1 MDKRTVFMSLGDR
14 DCMDGTDEQMINNVD
29 ESKECPFR
37 YDAFGCDEA
46 LFHNQYFSCGD
57 GEFIDE
63 EIRYDKLRQDYYC
76 ASFRDRNFLC
86 EKDYHRDM
94 WTMENG
100 NCILYDDNFTIA
112 PNTTRNKLCSLYTQC
127 IFTDVCNC
135 TDNCLDLV
143 FDYCPD
149 TGLQFG
155 KVVKYPVR
163 PILKP
168 YLNTYIHA
176 GKFDSSYALDI
187 TISHSI
193 KCVGYQGMVLPRNS
207 IIIARPELVKS
218 NIYDIDSAFC
228 NHRNIERND
237 TGPQYDKTCWTELS
251 VNRSYR
257 CRNSHR
263 CISMYRL
270 RDGVVDCP
278 YEDDEDNKLNCS
290 IFAMKNR
297 FRCSETEQTC
307 LLASALGNLKPDC
320 RISEHDEHFSLLNV
334 KLSDFRC
341 KIPNSVE
348 CETVREYISYSQ
360 NISSPL
366 ILTAFMKNNQLSV
379 PHNHGQISFHRYCD
393 SFWDLDYGF
402 DETPS

>member
-1 MDKRTVFMSLGDR
+1 MDKRTVFMSLGNR
-14 DCMDGTDEQMINNVD
+14 DCMDSTDEQMINNVD

-37 YDAFGCDEA
+37 YDAFGCDET

-57 GEFIDE
+57 GEFIDG
-63 EIRYDKLRQDYYC
+63 EIRYDKSRQDYYC
-76 ASFRDRNFLC
+76 VSFRDRNFLC
-86 EKDYHRDM
+86 EKDYHRHM

-127 IFTDVCNC
+127 ILTDVCNC

-193 KCVGYQGMVLPRNS
+193 KCLC
-207 IIIARPELVKS
+207 K
-218 NIYDIDSAFC
+218 
-228 NHRNIERND
+228 
-237 TGPQYDKTCWTELS
+237 
-251 VNRSYR
+251 
-257 CRNSHR
+257 
-263 CISMYRL
+263 
-270 RDGVVDCP
+270 
-278 YEDDEDNKLNCS
+278 
-290 IFAMKNR
+290 
-297 FRCSETEQTC
+297 
-307 LLASALGNLKPDC
+307 
-320 RISEHDEHFSLLNV
+320 V

-341 KIPNSVE
+341 KIPNSIE
-348 CETVREYISYSQ
+348 CETVREYMSYSQ

-379 PHNHGQISFHRYCD
+379 PHSHGQISFHRYCD

-402 DETPS
+402 DETPSL